1 MKRLKNVYGDSFKI
15 VSEKLETVHK
25 GLGEMQVLATGVG
38 DLKKVLTNVKSRGN
52 WGEFQ
57 LANILSQFLTS
68 EQYETNVATRPR
80 SQERVEFAI
89 KLPGKDLNESVLL
102 PVDSKF
108 PIENYE
114 RLVDSEEQGDFEKVD
129 ASKKSLYE
137 SVKAFAREI
146 TKYICVPKTTDF
158 AIMFLPT
165 ESLYCEIVKNTSL
178 VEEIANKYRVVV
190 AGPSTFVAL
199 LNSLQMGFRTL
210 AIEKRS
216 SEVWKILGAVKT
228 EFNRFG
234 TILENTN
241 RQLQIV
247 ANSMESAQNRTIQMQ
262 KKLKSVEVID
272 YDKSEEILEITGDT
286 E

>member
-1 MKRLKNVYGDSFKI
+1 LKNVCGDSFKI

-108 PIENYE
+108 PIEDYE
-114 RLVDSEEQGDFEKVD
+114 RLVDSEEQGDIEKVE

-137 SVKAFAREI
+137 SVKSFAREI

-190 AGPSTFVAL
+190 SGPSTFVAL

-241 RQLQIV
+241 RQLQAV
-247 ANSMESAQNRTIQMQ
+247 ANSMENAQNRTIQMQ

-272 YDKSEEILEITGDT
+272 YDKSEEILEITGEVD
-286 E
+286 